1 MAECQHVLSAFWGGT
16 HWLGEWL
23 WAWATAGRWVSR
35 QLCGQWGWVSF
46 RLCSPRQGTLFWH
59 TYWALHSDRCH
70 SSPPSHPLICPGT
83 LQSSTF
89 KEIIPWEEGETYS
102 SKHGKTPLG
111 VDGRPHSTMTEGEE
125 CAGAFVLKESA
136 PGRWYT
142 SKCMTCPEEG
152 IVQGPWWLPVWCCS
166 QWGQRRARQGRSRD
180 HVIRV
185 NILLRW
191 G

>member
-59 TYWALHSDRCH
+59 TYWALHS
-70 SSPPSHPLICPGT
+70 SPPSHPLICPGT

-102 SKHGKTPLG
+102 SNHGKTPLG

-136 PGRWYT
+136 PGEVIYQQVHDMPRGRHSPGSMMTARLMLLTVGTET
-142 SKCMTCPEEG
+142 S
-152 IVQGPWWLPVWCCS
+152 
-166 QWGQRRARQGRSRD
+166 
-180 HVIRV
+180 
-185 NILLRW
+185 
-191 G
+191 